1 MAAEF
6 AMKSFGLSQRR
17 ACVLVSVSRTVFSYR
32 PRFSELNE
40 RIRKRLKELASRYRK
55 YGAWKFH
62 KIIRREGVL
71 VNHKRVERIY
81 RQEGLS
87 LRVKKRK
94 KLKAAVRVPL
104 ERPVRANQQWSMDF
118 IHDKLW
124 EGRKFRSLS
133 IVDTFTHE
141 CLALE
146 VDTSLGG
153 ERVKR
158 VLEKLALRRGL
169 PVAITVDNGP
179 EFISK
184 VLDEWAYRNGVK
196 LDFIRPGK
204 PTDNPFVESF
214 HDKFRDEC
222 LDEHYFSTLFEAREI
237 IEDWR
242 IEFNTFRPHRT
253 LNGLT
258 PEEFLRQQP
267 QPGNNNLQPA

>member
-6 AMKSFGLSQRR
+6 AIKNFGLSQRR
-17 ACVLVSVSRTVFSYR
+17 ASVLVSVSRTVFCYQ
-32 PRFSELNE
+32 PKFNELNE
-40 RIRKRLKELASRYRK
+40 KIRQRLKELAARYRRF
-55 YGAWKFH
+55 GAWKFH
-62 KIIRREGVL
+62 KILRREGL
-71 VNHKRVERIY
+71 IVNHKRVERIY
-81 RQEGLS
+81 KQEGLS

-94 KLKAAVRVPL
+94 KLKAVSRVALPRPL
-104 ERPVRANQQWSMDF
+104 RPNQQWSMDF

-141 CLALE
+141 CLMLE

-158 VLEKLALRRGL
+158 VLERLTSERGV
-169 PVAITVDNGP
+169 PESITVDNGP
-179 EFISK
+179 EFISQ
-184 VLDEWAYRNGVK
+184 VMDEWAYRRGVK

-214 HDKFRDEC
+214 HDKFREEC
-222 LDEHYFSTLFEAREI
+222 LDEHYFSTLFEARGI

-242 IEFNTFRPHRT
+242 IEFNTFRPHRS
-253 LNGLT
+253 LKGLT
-258 PEEFLRQQP
+258 PEEFLKQQTTS
-267 QPGNNNLQPA
+267 GLNLQPA

>member
-1 MAAEF
+1 M
-6 AMKSFGLSQRR
+6 
-17 ACVLVSVSRTVFSYR
+17 LVSVSRTVFSYC
-32 PRFSELNE
+32 PRFSKLNE
-40 RIRKRLKELASRYRK
+40 LIRQRLKELGARYRRF
-55 YGAWKFH
+55 GAWKFH
-62 KIIRREGVL
+62 KILRREGL
-71 VNHKRVERIY
+71 QINHKRVERIY

-87 LRVKKRK
+87 LRVRKRK
-94 KLKAAVRVPL
+94 KLRAVARVESPVVTKPD
-104 ERPVRANQQWSMDF
+104 ERWSMDF

-124 EGRKFRSLS
+124 EGRKFRALS

-158 VLEKLALRRGL
+158 VLERLAFERGL
-169 PVAITVDNGP
+169 PESIVVDNGP

-184 VLDEWAYRNGVK
+184 VLDEWAYRRGVK

-204 PTDNPFVESF
+204 PTDNAFVESF

-222 LDEHYFSTLFEAREI
+222 LDEHYFSTLFEARTI

-242 IEFNTFRPHRT
+242 IEFNTFRPHRS
-253 LNGLT
+253 LKGLT
-258 PEEFLRQQP
+258 PEAFLKQQN
-267 QPGNNNLQPA
+267 QPRKLYLPLA

>member
-1 MAAEF
+1 M
-6 AMKSFGLSQRR
+6 
-17 ACVLVSVSRTVFSYR
+17 
-32 PRFSELNE
+32 SELNE
-40 RIRKRLKELASRYRK
+40 TIRKRLKELAARYRRF
-55 YGAWKFH
+55 GAWKFH
-62 KIIRREGVL
+62 KILRREGFL
-71 VNHKRVERIY
+71 INHKRVERIY
-81 RQEGLS
+81 RQERLS

-94 KLKAAVRVPL
+94 KLKALSRIALPRAVRPD
-104 ERPVRANQQWSMDF
+104 QQWSMDF
-118 IHDKLW
+118 IHDRLW

-158 VLEKLALRRGL
+158 VLERLVSGRGL
-169 PVAITVDNGP
+169 PEAITVDNGP
-179 EFISK
+179 EFISQ
-184 VLDEWAYRNGVK
+184 VVDEWAYRRGVK

-222 LDEHYFSTLFEAREI
+222 LDDHYFSTLFEARAI
-237 IEDWR
+237 IEEWR
-242 IEFNTFRPHRT
+242 IEFNTFRPHRS

-258 PEEFLRQQP
+258 PEEFAQQHNKI
-267 QPGNNNLQPA
+267 QKLSLQLA

>member
-6 AMKSFGLSQRR
+6 AMKGFGLSQRK
-17 ACVLVSVSRTVFSYR
+17 ACLLVKVSRTVFSYQPKR
-32 PRFSELNE
+32 SELNE
-40 RIRKRLKELASRYRK
+40 KIRERLKELAARYRRL
-55 YGAWKFH
+55 GAWKFH
-62 KIIRREGVL
+62 KILQREGFK

-94 KLKAAVRVPL
+94 KLKAVSRVALP
-104 ERPVRANQQWSMDF
+104 RPVRANQQWSMDF

-124 EGRKFRSLS
+124 EGRRFRSLS

-158 VLEKLALRRGL
+158 VLERLASERGL
-169 PVAITVDNGP
+169 PEAITVDNGP
-179 EFISK
+179 EFISQ
-184 VLDEWAYRNGVK
+184 VMDEWAYRRSVK

-214 HDKFRDEC
+214 HDKFREEC
-222 LDEHYFSTLFEAREI
+222 LDDHYFSTLFEARAI

-242 IEFNTFRPHRT
+242 IEFNTFRPHRS
-253 LNGLT
+253 LKGLT
-258 PEEFLRQQP
+258 PEAFAQQ
-267 QPGNNNLQPA
+267 QNQTQKLNLQLV

>member
-6 AMKSFGLSQRR
+6 AIKSFGLSQRR
-17 ACVLVSVSRTVFSYR
+17 ACVQVSVSRTVFSYR
-32 PRFSELNE
+32 PKFCELNE
-40 RIRKRLKELASRYRK
+40 SIRKRLKELAAKYRRF
-55 YGAWKFH
+55 GAWKFH
-62 KIIRREGVL
+62 KILKREGFA

-94 KLKAAVRVPL
+94 KLKAVSRVALP
-104 ERPVRANQQWSMDF
+104 RPVRPNQQWSMDF

-124 EGRKFRSLS
+124 EGRKFRALS

-158 VLEKLALRRGL
+158 VLERLTAERGL
-169 PVAITVDNGP
+169 PATITVDNGP

-184 VLDEWAYRNGVK
+184 VMDEWAYRRGGN

-204 PTDNPFVESF
+204 PTDNAFVESF

-222 LDEHYFSTLFEAREI
+222 LDEHYFSTLFEARGI

-253 LNGLT
+253 LKGLT
-258 PEEFLRQQP
+258 PEEFLKQQTT
-267 QPGNNNLQPA
+267 QKLNLQSA

>member
-1 MAAEF
+1 MNE
-6 AMKSFGLSQRR
+6 
-17 ACVLVSVSRTVFSYR
+17 VIRT
-32 PRFSELNE
+32 
-40 RIRKRLKELASRYRK
+40 RLKELAARYRRF
-55 YGAWKFH
+55 GAWKFH
-62 KIIRREGVL
+62 KILLREGVL

-81 RQEGLS
+81 RQERLS

-94 KLKAAVRVPL
+94 KLKALSRVALPRAVRPD
-104 ERPVRANQQWSMDF
+104 QQWSMDF

-133 IVDTFTHE
+133 VVDTFTHE

-158 VLEKLALRRGL
+158 VLERLVSSRGL
-169 PVAITVDNGP
+169 PEAITLDNGP
-179 EFISK
+179 EFISQ
-184 VLDEWAYRNGVK
+184 VVDEWAYRRGVK

-222 LDEHYFSTLFEAREI
+222 LDDHYFSTLFEARAI
-237 IEDWR
+237 IEEWR
-242 IEFNTFRPHRT
+242 IEFNTFRPHRS
-253 LNGLT
+253 LKGLT
-258 PEEFLRQQP
+258 PEEFAQQ
-267 QPGNNNLQPA
+267 QNKTQKLSLQLV